1 MGRRRRTKND
11 ADLKELP
18 FDPEINVLHS
28 YMLTTYSKGG
38 IPNVLME
45 SLPTDNGKEGAGMPQ
60 GNCARSKGAAGKR
73 PCCRRSGGASVEPA
87 VLAVLLAADGYG
99 YDLRKSIS
107 AMTGGELDADVGGLY
122 RALRRLE
129 EGGALVSRWCEDE
142 GSGPRRREYE
152 LTPRGVELARQWLVA
167 MRRRER
173 VDRLLG
179 DMLEQGLVLSGNST
193 RMAPCCGCPRAMA
206 AQGRAEDGERP
217 NCPLAE
223 ERKAK

>member
-1 MGRRRRTKND
+1 
-11 ADLKELP
+11 
-18 FDPEINVLHS
+18 
-28 YMLTTYSKGG
+28 
-38 IPNVLME
+38 
-45 SLPTDNGKEGAGMPQ
+45 MPH
-60 GNCARSKGAAGKR
+60 GNCARSNGAAGKR

-87 VLAVLLAADGYG
+87 VLAALLAADGYG
-99 YDLRKSIS
+99 YDLRKSIC

-152 LTPRGVELARQWLVA
+152 LTPQGVELARQWLVA

-179 DMLEQGLVLSGNST
+179 DMLERGLTDAGYGVRT
-193 RMAPCCGCPRAMA
+193 APCCGCPRAA
-206 AQGRAEDGERP
+206 AQHETAKDDRRAG
-217 NCPLAE
+217 CSLFE
-223 ERKAK
+223 ERKTR